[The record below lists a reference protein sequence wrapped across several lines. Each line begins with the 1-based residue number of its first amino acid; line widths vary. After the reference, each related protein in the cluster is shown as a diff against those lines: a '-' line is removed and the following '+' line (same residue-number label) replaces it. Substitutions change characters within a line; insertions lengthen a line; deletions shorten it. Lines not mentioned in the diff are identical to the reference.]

1 MLYLPRLASVRFVAA
16 RMTSVLN
23 AELLAF
29 FSIPLA
35 ATLMS
40 RGVGYANW
48 LPWQARSNRSK

>member
-1 MLYLPRLASVRFVAA
+1 MLYLPRLASVHFVAA

-48 LPWQARSNRSK
+48 LPWQARTK